1 MNSVEA
7 PLAASDVTK
16 AARHATIPVM
26 GLRQATA
33 RSTDEQLL
41 ARIAAGDEDAF
52 STLYRRHLDGVVSFL
67 RRRVPSPEL
76 AFDLAA
82 ETFAAIVDGAAGY
95 RRDGPAVG
103 WIYGIAR
110 NKLRESL
117 RRGQVEAS
125 ARERLALE
133 PVALTDEALELV
145 EERARRGD
153 DGLEAALAALP
164 AATRDAV
171 LARVVD
177 EASYDEIAAQLA
189 CSPQV
194 VRKRVQR
201 GLGALRAGLE
211 EER

>member
-1 MNSVEA
+1 M
-7 PLAASDVTK
+7 
-16 AARHATIPVM
+16 RRRATT
-26 GLRQATA
+26 RE
-33 RSTDEQLL
+33 TDETLID
-41 ARIAAGDEDAF
+41 RIAHGDEDAF
-52 STLYRRHLDGVVSFL
+52 SILYRRHLDGVVAFL
-67 RRRVPSPEL
+67 RRRVPTPEL

-82 ETFAAIVDGAAGY
+82 ETFAAVVVGSANY
-95 RRDGPAVG
+95 RGDGPAAG

-117 RRGQVEAS
+117 RHGEVEAQ

-133 PVALTDEALELV
+133 PVALTDEALELIDA
-145 EERARRGD
+145 RARQGHD
-153 DGLEAALAALP
+153 VLEAALAALP

-177 EASYDEIAAQLA
+177 EDSYDDIAAHLN

-211 EER
+211 EQR